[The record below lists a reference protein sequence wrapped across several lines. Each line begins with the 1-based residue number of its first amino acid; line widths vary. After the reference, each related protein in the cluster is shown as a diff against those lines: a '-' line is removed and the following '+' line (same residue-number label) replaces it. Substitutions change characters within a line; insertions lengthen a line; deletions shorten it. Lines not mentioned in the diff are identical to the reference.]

1 MQCLGL
7 MPHTKKVSD
16 LNPPTG
22 WYFSV
27 CSLPVPLALS
37 RYTVDSF
44 HSPKILVRSIG
55 DSRLG
60 GNMSMTGCLSWCVS
74 HVTAEKSS
82 SGFKTIKIGL
92 GKNTDK

>member
-7 MPHTKKVSD
+7 MPHSKKVSD

-22 WYFSV
+22 WYFPV
-27 CSLPVPLALS
+27 CSLPVLLALS

-44 HSPKILVRSIG
+44 HSPKMLVRSIG
-55 DSRLG
+55 DPRLR
-60 GNMSMTGCLSWCVS
+60 GNMSMTSYLSCCVS

-92 GKNTDK
+92 RKNTDE